1 MLRYQFTLTF
11 VLEWLVLIVWGE
23 LDPGPIRVE
32 SIAITIMLSRRPP
45 VMNSGPIKHGWIKNS
60 QLSFMTEFL

>member
-1 MLRYQFTLTF
+1 MLLYQSTLTF
-11 VLEWLVLIVWGE
+11 VLERLVVTMWGE

-32 SIAITIMLSRRPP
+32 SIAITIMLSRHTP
-45 VMNSGPIKHGWIKNS
+45 VTNSGPIKHGWIKNS